1 MPSRSGTE
9 SQSSRTQ
16 SVPPRNPFHALEDI
30 LEAIGKIRTY
40 TSGMTVEIFTADNK
54 TIDAVIRN
62 LEVIG
67 EAAASVPA
75 DFQVEH
81 PEIPWEDM
89 RAMRN
94 VLIHEYF
101 GVSVPIVWD
110 TVKRD
115 LPPLAADIEKV

>member
-1 MPSRSGTE
+1 ML
-9 SQSSRTQ
+9 
-16 SVPPRNPFHALEDI
+16 SVPHRNPFHALEDI

-40 TSGMTVEIFTADNK
+40 TTGMTVEIFTADNK

-115 LPPLAADIEKV
+115 LPPLAADIVKVLGSRGRA

>member
-1 MPSRSGTE
+1 MPH
-9 SQSSRTQ
+9 
-16 SVPPRNPFHALEDI
+16 RNPFHALEDI

-40 TSGMTVEIFTADNK
+40 TTGMTAEIFSADNK

-81 PEIPWEDM
+81 PEIPWADM

-110 TVKRD
+110 TIARD
-115 LPPLAADIEKV
+115 LPVLALDIEKVLVSRGRT

>member
-1 MPSRSGTE
+1 M
-9 SQSSRTQ
+9 
-16 SVPPRNPFHALEDI
+16 LEDI

-40 TSGMTVEIFTADNK
+40 TTGMTAEIFLADNK

-75 DFQVEH
+75 DIQVEH
-81 PEIPWEDM
+81 PEIPWVDM

-110 TVKRD
+110 TIARD
-115 LPPLAADIEKV
+115 LPVLALDIEKVLVSRGRT

>member
-1 MPSRSGTE
+1 M
-9 SQSSRTQ
+9 Q

-30 LEAIGKIRTY
+30 LEAIEKIRNY
-40 TSGMTVEIFTADNK
+40 TAGMTFEIFAADNK

-67 EAAASVPA
+67 EATASVPE
-75 DFQVEH
+75 DFQNGH
-81 PEIPWEDM
+81 PEIPWADM

-110 TVKRD
+110 TIGRD
-115 LPPLAADIEKV
+115 LPALALDIEKVLVSRGRT

>member
-1 MPSRSGTE
+1 
-9 SQSSRTQ
+9 
-16 SVPPRNPFHALEDI
+16 
-30 LEAIGKIRTY
+30 
-40 TSGMTVEIFTADNK
+40 
-54 TIDAVIRN
+54 
-62 LEVIG
+62 VIG

-81 PEIPWEDM
+81 PETPWADM

-110 TVKRD
+110 TIARD
-115 LPPLAADIEKV
+115 LPVLALDIEKVLVSRGRT